1 MTRGIKESIVE
12 NEQIGQGMMRRKSV
26 GVEGW
31 LSMRKLRTAQ
41 EGTLDLT
48 DVFKDPATLV
58 QVR

>member
-31 LSMRKLRTAQ
+31 PSVRKLRTAQ